1 MLGSLLIS
9 SSIDIA
15 EAAFTASFTL
25 SSKRMALMFSA
36 ERLMFLGT
44 ASSLMMRS
52 KTSTHCLRTFSAVV
66 ESPPIL
72 EDGKKVNDNIRPSRL
87 SSDVIV
93 VVFKR
98 MWQGQL
104 MVRCMDE
111 DEMLKRMTK
120 LLEQGCTMLASHHAC
135 GAPLF
140 RCKGEI
146 ICPAC
151 SLEEGMTS
159 AAGVG
164 AQSAQEMQA
173 QGSVSG
179 IDALSERAAPAA
191 VQKATMSEAEAGK
204 TEAGEAGG
212 AGLGKAEIS
221 DRDALISA
229 KAVLRQTLLHR
240 LKELTGG
247 VESEGDLDKLQ
258 RQLACIERIMN
269 ILKAL
274 ER

>member
-9 SSIDIA
+9 SSIDMA

-25 SSKRMALMFSA
+25 SSMRMAFMFSA
-36 ERLMFLGT
+36 ERLIFLGT

-66 ESPPIL
+66 ESPPAL
-72 EDGKKVNDNIRPSRL
+72 EDGKKVNDSIRPSWL

-98 MWQGQL
+98 MWHGQPV
-104 MVRCMDE
+104 VRYMDE
-111 DEMLKRMTK
+111 EEMLKRMTK
-120 LLEQGCTMLASHHAC
+120 LLEQGCTMLASHHSC

-151 SLEEGMTS
+151 SLEEGS
-159 AAGVG
+159 ALAAGVKHT
-164 AQSAQEMQA
+164 SEMPL
-173 QGSVSG
+173 V
-179 IDALSERAAPAA
+179 
-191 VQKATMSEAEAGK
+191 K
-204 TEAGEAGG
+204 GE
-212 AGLGKAEIS
+212 KAEREVQAEGLVLPIPQMGEPEAS
-221 DRDALISA
+221 GRGEFAQA
-229 KAVLRQTLLHR
+229 KGLLRQTLLHR
-240 LKELTGG
+240 LKDLTEG
-247 VESEGDLDKLQ
+247 VEGEGDLDKLH
-258 RQLACIERIMN
+258 RQLDCIERIMN
-269 ILKAL
+269 ILEAL